1 VTDEDALLIDVG
13 AMSGRDRYRL
23 LTSLVVPRPI
33 AWVSTWSAARAPNLA
48 PFSYYAMLSANP
60 ALVGVSVGDRRG
72 VPKDTLVNVRET
84 GAFCVNVVTE
94 PHLEAMNRTSE
105 DVGPDVDEFALA
117 GLAAVPANVVDA
129 PRVSSAPAV
138 LECLLRQ
145 EVPLQGSGNTLI
157 VGEVVAVRLAPGL
170 HPAEAPAV
178 DGGLLGAVGRL
189 GGTGYQLPGPVRDL
203 PRP

>member
-1 VTDEDALLIDVG
+1 VTNEDALLIDVG

-33 AWVSTWSAARAPNLA
+33 AWVSTWSAERKTNLA
-48 PFSYYAMLSANP
+48 PFSYYAMLSATP

-72 VPKDTLVNVRET
+72 VPKDTLVNVRQT

-94 PHLEAMNRTSE
+94 AQLEAMNRTSE
-105 DVGPDVDEFALA
+105 DVAPDVDEFALA
-117 GLAAVPANVVDA
+117 GLSAVPAELVDA
-129 PRVSSAPAV
+129 PRVSSCPAV

-145 EVPLQGSGNTLI
+145 EVPLHGSANTLL
-157 VGEVVAVRLAPGL
+157 VAEVVAVRLAAGL
-170 HPAEAPAV
+170 HPGEGPAV
-178 DGGLLGAVGRL
+178 DAALLRAIGRL